1 MEEMRGANVEGRI
14 RHLEE
19 RTVTP
24 EGVREIVREEIASLA
39 GKAMR
44 RLQDENFSR
53 SFERNMATD
62 AAKDVMGHFWG
73 EVLAEYGSRDG

>member
-1 MEEMRGANVEGRI
+1 MEPLSGE
-14 RHLEE
+14 HEE
-19 RTVTP
+19 Q
-24 EGVREIVREEIASLA
+24 VREIVRQEIASLA

-53 SFERNMATD
+53 SFERNTATD

-73 EVLAEYGSRDG
+73 EVLAEYGNRTDG